1 MLDMDIKVNR
11 IWLSS
16 WFARRCDKMW
26 TTHNVH
32 VTHYCADVVRAPSV
46 PLIIAVCC
54 VHRFIFPASSQT
66 QESVVGFART
76 CEVAQLG
83 SVCTENCIPFL
94 EKAPKTVFLFTFFEK
109 KPFLNYLLCFS
120 AGRSFIQSECIFMMI
135 HVAIIIE
142 EKLSFQLY
150 FAKRIDQYLI
160 HLIIQRNELSAP
172 VWSSSSS
179 SRWWFKSSWLE
190 QPSAGQD
197 QEPQDDFWQ

>member
-1 MLDMDIKVNR
+1 
-11 IWLSS
+11 
-16 WFARRCDKMW
+16 MW
-26 TTHNVH
+26 QD
-32 VTHYCADVVRAPSV
+32 VTHPQCACDPLLCRCAQSV

-76 CEVAQLG
+76 CEVAQNRICVHWKLYSIFRKG
-83 SVCTENCIPFL
+83 TENCIPIYIFWKEAIL
-94 EKAPKTVFLFTFFEK
+94 ELFTLFQLWSIFHTK
-109 KPFLNYLLCFS
+109 WK
-120 AGRSFIQSECIFMMI
+120 ECIFMMI
-135 HVAIIIE
+135 HDAIIIE

-179 SRWWFKSSWLE
+179 SRWCFKSSWLE

-197 QEPQDDFWQ
+197 QEPHDDFWQ